1 MRFFDS
7 TIAILLTQA
16 IGLAAVF
23 LVNLIISRV
32 FGSEGKGAIALL
44 MNTAE
49 VLYAVANLALGT
61 SAQYF
66 VSKRLFE
73 PRRLSGNFFFYP
85 LLLLAGI
92 VAVAA
97 LSWLLWPELIPGTIL
112 AIAVPALIVTIGM
125 LFYEPVTQLLI
136 AVRRLGLRS
145 IAVFVM
151 NGLLLVSA
159 AGAALLAHDSINV
172 LVWCYAGSFATTA
185 ATCLTL
191 VTIATAR
198 PGRPSWSILRQT
210 MNYGGWIYAAN
221 LVAHFA
227 IRLDFFMVTAIA
239 GIAAGGVYSVAM
251 GLTSPLGILMG
262 AIVGAFYPHTSG
274 ETDEQSLRTTPLVYR
289 QVLMLLLAV
298 SLVVGALSR
307 PVLSLFGPD
316 FVAGQSAMLLLLL
329 AANFRGL
336 SNILLSHLLGRGF
349 PAIKTLSTVSS
360 LVIVAVSCP
369 LLVSSL
375 GMVGGALSAAIA
387 YFLETVLLHTLYV
400 KKGGGSLAELFRF
413 RWEDVTAILRESRR
427 YLGEAQDHLRR
438 RNP

>member
-16 IGLAAVF
+16 IGLVAVF

-32 FGSEGKGAIALL
+32 FGTEGKGAIALL

-73 PRRLSGNFFFYP
+73 SRRLSGNFFFYP
-85 LLLLAGI
+85 LLLLAVI
-92 VAVAA
+92 VAGGV
-97 LSWLLWPELIPGTIL
+97 LSWLLWPTLIPGTIL
-112 AIAVPALIVTIGM
+112 AIAAPAVIVAVGM
-125 LFYEPVTQLLI
+125 LCYEPVTQLLI

-151 NGLLLVSA
+151 NGLLLVCA
-159 AGAALLAHDSINV
+159 AGAALLASDSINV
-172 LVWCYAGSFATTA
+172 LVWCYAGCFATTA

-191 VTIATAR
+191 VTIATGR
-198 PGRPSWSILRQT
+198 PRRPSWSIFRQT
-210 MNYGGWIYAAN
+210 MNYGGWIYVAN

-227 IRLDFFMVTAIA
+227 IRLDFFMVTALA
-239 GIAAGGVYSVAM
+239 GIAAGGIYSVAM

-274 ETDEQSLRTTPLVYR
+274 ESDEQSLRTTPLVYR
-289 QVLMLLLAV
+289 QVLMLLVSL

-316 FVAGQSAMLLLLL
+316 FVTGQSAMLLLLL
-329 AANFRGL
+329 AAIFRGV

-349 PAIKTLSTVSS
+349 PAIKTLSTAIS
-360 LVIVAVSCP
+360 LVLVALFCP
-369 LLVSSL
+369 ILVPTL
-375 GMVGGALSAAIA
+375 GMVGGALSAAMA

-400 KKGGGSLAELFRF
+400 RKGGGNLAELFRF
-413 RWEDVTAILRESRR
+413 RRDDVAAILRESRR
-427 YLGEAQDHLRR
+427 YLNEARDHLRR
-438 RNP
+438 RSA